1 MCCVFGLSYCLEEIK
16 IHKVVWICSK
26 TTHHLKREL
35 LNLGKKKFELKDST
49 VSVQKSIFM
58 LKLLSF
64 SKLDRHKIYLG
75 DYSSYYK
82 SVSGYFLVV
91 FFVCFCEISLARLNL
106 WKMVKNAFNQVKI
119 NI

>member
-1 MCCVFGLSYCLEEIK
+1 MCCVFGLNYCLEEIK

-35 LNLGKKKFELKDST
+35 LNLGKKNFELKDST

-64 SKLDRHKIYLG
+64 SKLDRHKI
-75 DYSSYYK
+75 
-82 SVSGYFLVV
+82 
-91 FFVCFCEISLARLNL
+91 
-106 WKMVKNAFNQVKI
+106 
-119 NI
+119 